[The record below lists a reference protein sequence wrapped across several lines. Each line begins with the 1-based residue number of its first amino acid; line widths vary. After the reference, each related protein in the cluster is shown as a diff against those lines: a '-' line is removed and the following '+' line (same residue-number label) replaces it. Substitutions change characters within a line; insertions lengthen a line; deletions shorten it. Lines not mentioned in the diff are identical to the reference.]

1 MRTPFLVLVI
11 LGACAGA
18 LNADFA
24 DTFKLNS
31 SLTCSDISTIPNA
44 ERCAFVRSHCNIHE
58 YQIGLLNYL
67 DLYYCSSSQKLTAW
81 GIAAALMLCFVSLGV
96 TASDYLCPNLYTISK
111 FLELSDNL
119 AGLTLLAMG
128 NGCADVLST
137 YKALSVHSAGLA
149 ISELVGAALFILT
162 VVVGSISIIRP
173 FKVPRNHFMRD
184 SFFYMLIALAIFGLL
199 AYGKLNYVNLALLLL
214 LYIFYV
220 LAAVYSHSWMK
231 RVQSKQH
238 LETTIQNNY
247 LDIPRAS
254 HVDPDNVSVDL
265 EELPTIEFFSSSS
278 EDERAE
284 FDYFISTHPECTADE
299 RIPVNTGSYGV
310 RVLLRELSRH
320 LVMSRG
326 PSLSNTSFSVSRAST
341 EEEIAENEDLEPE
354 LVSGVA
360 VVLPESQLQKSV
372 LFWRALL
379 PEWNPEFLFIS
390 ALSFIICAPVN
401 FILKLTTPNRELAIE
416 YGDYIV
422 TRSNSFRFGP
432 GISEEDHCFSSFD
445 FDTDVQI
452 YKLQLLVSELCLA
465 IYLLRD
471 ASNSWVKLCF
481 ESIIMVFVMVMTYQ
495 FPLRKP
501 QLESQL
507 PAYKAWN
514 YLGSVIGFILSLVW
528 ISTFASEIVAILKT
542 LTVVVHMSDD
552 ILGATVFALGNSVG
566 DFVLNIAIANM
577 GMPVMAFGACFGG
590 PLLTLSSL
598 GANAI
603 VIMASNGHKP
613 VPVKL
618 LPIIFLDIG
627 VMFIC
632 LIFLITH
639 VPRNNWM
646 FDKRVGFFLLSAYTF
661 SLVTSIFIEVHK

>member
-1 MRTPFLVLVI
+1 MRTPLLVLVI

-18 LNADFA
+18 LITDFA
-24 DTFKLNS
+24 QTFKLNS
-31 SLTCSDISTIPNA
+31 SLSCSDISTIPRA
-44 ERCAFVRSHCNIHE
+44 EQCAFVRSHCNIHE

-67 DLYYCSSSQKLTAW
+67 DLYYCSSSRKLTAW
-81 GIAAALMLCFVSLGV
+81 GIAAALMICFVSLGV

-162 VVVGSISIIRP
+162 VVVGSISMIRP

-184 SFFYMLIALAIFGLL
+184 SLFYMLIALAIFGLL
-199 AYGKLNYVNLALLLL
+199 AYGKLNYVNLALLIL
-214 LYIFYV
+214 LYLFYV

-231 RVQSKQH
+231 KVQSKQH

-247 LDIPRAS
+247 LDVPRAS
-254 HVDPDNVSVDL
+254 HIDPDDVSVDL

-278 EDERAE
+278 DDERAE
-284 FDYFISTHPECTADE
+284 FDYFISTHPECTAEE

-320 LVMSRG
+320 LVMSPG
-326 PSLSNTSFSVSRAST
+326 PSLSNTSFNVSRAST
-341 EEEIAENEDLEPE
+341 EDEIVQDLESE
-354 LVSGVA
+354 LVPDVPII
-360 VVLPESQLQKSV
+360 LPEAQPLKAFQV
-372 LFWRALL
+372 WRALL
-379 PEWNPEFLFIS
+379 PQWNPEFLFL
-390 ALSFIICAPVN
+390 AGLSFIVCAPVN
-401 FILKLTTPNRELAIE
+401 FILRLTTPNRELAIE

-432 GISEEDHCFSSFD
+432 GLSEEDHCFSSFD
-445 FDTDVQI
+445 FDIDVQI
-452 YKLQLLVSELCLA
+452 YKLQLIISELCLA
-465 IYLLRD
+465 AYLFKD
-471 ASNSWVKLCF
+471 ISSSWAKLFF
-481 ESIIMVFVMVMTYQ
+481 EGVILVLVVVMTYQ

-552 ILGATVFALGNSVG
+552 ILGATIFALGNSVG

-627 VMFIC
+627 VMFFC
-632 LIFLITH
+632 LIFLVTY

-661 SLVTSIFIEVHK
+661 SLVMSIFIEVHK